1 MTSQPTLLVAY
12 CSNAGHRRS
21 LNEDAVL
28 ANSPVFI
35 VADGMGGHDAG
46 DRASSIA
53 VEEMR
58 KIGPYPRVE
67 DVRDAL
73 TRARSGIDHLEVS
86 DVRRAAGTTISG
98 LVLVQ
103 QADQPYW
110 LVLNLGD
117 SRTYRS
123 TKSGVKQVSVDHS
136 EVQEMIEAGRLDAV
150 EAHNYGRRNVIT
162 RVLGGRTV
170 ERPDYWLFPVQAPE
184 RWMICSDGLTE
195 ELDDE
200 TISQIL
206 TQENLA
212 QDAVKRLVEAAL
224 EAGGR
229 DNISVIVVDVKAAC
243 ESMDEETIEEV
254 VGAWR
259 FELGEEGP

>member
-1 MTSQPTLLVAY
+1 
-12 CSNAGHRRS
+12 
-21 LNEDAVL
+21 
-28 ANSPVFI
+28 VFI

-53 VEEMR
+53 VEEMG
-58 KIGPYPRVE
+58 KLGPYPQVE

-73 TRARSGIDHLEVS
+73 TRARAGIDHLEVTNA
-86 DVRRAAGTTISG
+86 RRAAGTTISG

-117 SRTYRS
+117 SRTYRA
-123 TKSGVKQVSVDHS
+123 TKSEVTQISVDHS
-136 EVQEMIEAGRLDAV
+136 EVQEMIEAGRLDVLDAQ
-150 EAHNYGRRNVIT
+150 NYGRRHVIT

-170 ERPDYWLFPVQAPE
+170 ERPEYWLFPVQGPE

-195 ELDDE
+195 ELNDDVIAHILRHE
-200 TISQIL
+200 TF
-206 TQENLA
+206 A
-212 QDAVKRLVEAAL
+212 QDAVNKLVEAAL

-229 DNISVIVVDVKAAC
+229 DNISVIVVDVKDAD
-243 ESMDEETIEEV
+243 ESEDEETIEEV
-254 VGAWR
+254 IGDWR
-259 FELGEEGP
+259 FQPGRVMS